1 MEERLNIKDCA
12 CFSFQISKLLPS
24 LTSKEISLIHSSA
37 SVKIKS
43 QVKPKFQSDIYYYKY
58 YIKYNEAFYKKK
70 PLLIVKLSI
79 FLIDRSEA
87 NSMTKR
93 HFQVGNDC
101 MLDESISIGEK
112 SSIKKSV
119 IGKHTTIGE
128 RVKISNSVIMDHVTI
143 KDG

>member
-1 MEERLNIKDCA
+1 MKH
-12 CFSFQISKLLPS
+12 FTK
-24 LTSKEISLIHSSA
+24 
-37 SVKIKS
+37 
-43 QVKPKFQSDIYYYKY
+43 
-58 YIKYNEAFYKKK
+58 KKK
-70 PLLIVKLSI
+70 PLLIFKLSI
-79 FLIDRSEA
+79 FLIDKSEA
-87 NSMTKR
+87 NPMTKR